1 MVKRNGRRGGNG
13 SFRSRGGRG
22 RGGRSSRGGSRNGD
36 FKGRKSSHKRK
47 AGGVFPDIPDLM
59 DLESNVYIPEVRDRK
74 GPTRLRD
81 LAKRPGRHTLFEEVG
96 FTDHNIENTIRQ
108 PLRKRPIE
116 FIKAKEVYDPGN
128 FIFNKVQELEA
139 KKATDSEV
147 SDATPDVE
155 ENIDAVSSSSSS
167 QVFSE
172 SDVKDTDK
180 KEPAE
185 VEMDTLES
193 TFQDLATTPSHT
205 EGKTEERSNFEDD
218 ITLDD
223 SGDQTLIRSLK
234 IEKPSTIDIIS
245 QRDESSHVYEKER
258 NCLEYDPVLN
268 IGKVSI
274 NTAPDLK
281 EPKISSD
288 EGSSD
293 ESDEEIEAHR
303 DYIQSINRN
312 DSSSEGEDVS
322 SSDAESSEEEE
333 DSPALDKS
341 EKQYRRKDPEYG
353 FLPEDY
359 EFDVSLLEVKNVRFG
374 LQNQYHAKCSE
385 LTGLQDEFEW
395 IDEDDIVEFVLNNG
409 VKEHRLESFLKYITR
424 GMIDQTYKEQPNY
437 SDVYI
442 SSSSEEDMEE
452 EDDDD
457 LETMLHYAKTSQK
470 NSYDFDIPNTS
481 LKTVGK
487 GRHKTLDLDAYTLD
501 DDIRESLQERYQ
513 SRRMSKASRK
523 KEKEDARIEEA
534 LRTNDLLVK
543 YPYTLHIREIK
554 NEFDSFLHDASR
566 ESMSFPPLDPH
577 GNKTLIKM
585 ASLYNLSSL
594 RCGHPPKQYI
604 KVSKNKRTFNYFVD
618 HDRVKSVLRQRPVF
632 NRTDQKKPR
641 EEKDKE
647 RQKNKSKGG
656 PHVKEGD
663 IVGGEAP
670 EIDSNNIGRQL
681 LEKLGWVKGEG
692 LGTQGNKGISEPL
705 VAKVKKSK
713 TGLK

>member
-1 MVKRNGRRGGNG
+1 MVKRNGRRGGNT

-22 RGGRSSRGGSRNGD
+22 RGGKYSRGGSRNGD
-36 FKGRKSSHKRK
+36 LKGRKSSHKRK

-74 GPTRLRD
+74 APTKLRD
-81 LAKRPGRHTLFEEVG
+81 LAKRPGRHTLYEEVG

-128 FIFNKVQELEA
+128 FMFNKVQELEA
-139 KKATDSEV
+139 EKATDNDV
-147 SDATPDVE
+147 SSVTPDVE
-155 ENIDAVSSSSSS
+155 ENTDPMSSSSASL
-167 QVFSE
+167 
-172 SDVKDTDK
+172 DKDTDK
-180 KEPAE
+180 KEPVE
-185 VEMDTLES
+185 SEMDTLES
-193 TFQDLATTPSHT
+193 TFQDLATSSLQA
-205 EGKTEERSNFEDD
+205 EGKTEERNNTEDD
-218 ITLDD
+218 ITLDI
-223 SGDQTLIRSLK
+223 SGDQALIRSLK
-234 IEKPSTIDIIS
+234 IEKPSTIDIIAK
-245 QRDESSHVYEKER
+245 RDEQSHMNEKES

-274 NTAPDLK
+274 NTAPDFQ
-281 EPKISSD
+281 EPKVSSD
-288 EGSSD
+288 EDSSD
-293 ESDEEIEAHR
+293 ESDEEIGAHR
-303 DYIQSINRN
+303 DYIQSIIRN
-312 DSSSEGEDVS
+312 DSSQEDEDES
-322 SSDAESSEEEE
+322 SSDAESSGQEN
-333 DSPALDKS
+333 SPLPRES
-341 EKQYRRKDPEYG
+341 EKQYSTKDPEYG

-359 EFDVSLLEVKNVRFG
+359 EFDISLLEVKNVRFG

-385 LTGLQDEFEW
+385 LTGLRDEFEW
-395 IDEDDIVEFVLNNG
+395 IDEDDIVQFVLNNG

-424 GMIDQTYKEQPNY
+424 GMIDQTYEEVPDY

-452 EDDDD
+452 DEDDNLDA
-457 LETMLHYAKTSQK
+457 MLHYAKTSQK

-501 DDIRESLQERYQ
+501 DDIRDSLQERYQ

-534 LRTNDLLVK
+534 LQTNDLLVK
-543 YPYTLHIREIK
+543 YPYTLHIRDIK

-566 ESMSFPPLDPH
+566 DSMSFPPLDPH

-594 RCGHPPKQYI
+594 RCGRPPKQYI

-641 EEKDKE
+641 EEKEKE
-647 RQKNKSKGG
+647 KQKHKSKGG

-670 EIDSNNIGRQL
+670 EIGSNNIGRQL

-692 LGTQGNKGISEPL
+692 LGTHGKKGISEPL

>member
-1 MVKRNGRRGGNG
+1 M
-13 SFRSRGGRG
+13 
-22 RGGRSSRGGSRNGD
+22 
-36 FKGRKSSHKRK
+36 GRKLSHKRK
-47 AGGVFPDIPDLM
+47 AGGVFPDMPDLM

-74 GPTRLRD
+74 APTRLRD
-81 LAKRPGRHTLFEEVG
+81 LAKRPGRHTLYEEVSY
-96 FTDHNIENTIRQ
+96 TDHNIENTIRQ

-128 FIFNKVQELEA
+128 FMFNKVQELEA
-139 KKATDSEV
+139 KKATDNDV
-147 SDATPDVE
+147 SNVTPDVE
-155 ENIDAVSSSSSS
+155 ENIDAMLSSLSSLASL
-167 QVFSE
+167 E
-172 SDVKDTDK
+172 SDVKDMDK
-180 KEPAE
+180 KDPAE

-193 TFQDLATTPSHT
+193 TFQDLATSPSHT
-205 EGKTEERSNFEDD
+205 EGKTEERSSYEDD

-245 QRDESSHVYEKER
+245 QREEQNHVDEKER

-274 NTAPDLK
+274 NTAPDFK
-281 EPKISSD
+281 EPKISSYED
-288 EGSSD
+288 SSD

-312 DSSSEGEDVS
+312 DLLLEDEYES
-322 SSDAESSEEEE
+322 SSDAESSEQE
-333 DSPALDKS
+333 DCSAPNKS
-341 EKQYRRKDPEYG
+341 EKQHHTKDPEYG

-409 VKEHRLESFLKYITR
+409 VKDHRLESFLKYITR
-424 GMIDQTYKEQPNY
+424 GMIDQTYKEEPDY

-442 SSSSEEDMEE
+442 SSSLEEELEEE
-452 EDDDD
+452 EDDDLD
-457 LETMLHYAKTSQK
+457 TMLHYAKVSQK
-470 NSYDFDIPNTS
+470 NSYDFDTPNTS

-543 YPYTLHIREIK
+543 YPYTLHIRDIK

-641 EEKDKE
+641 EEKEKE

-692 LGTQGNKGISEPL
+692 LGTHGNKGISEPL